1 MRRILLVA
9 LMGIAVVALPGSAV
23 AAKKHHAK
31 PATFKAGTYKAKV
44 GAGSTAPAPFNIAL
58 KRASCP
64 SAPGQGKS
72 SLHLCVAVSG
82 SPLAACST
90 PINLEVPLVGFV
102 APVAL
107 PTSGTLTQ
115 QAPVTA
121 PGIVPGA
128 PPTTGQSSFSVTF
141 TKKGTAS
148 GYLEINM
155 MIAVTPTQPLV
166 PCSSGKV
173 PFTAKLG

>member
-9 LMGIAVVALPGSAV
+9 LLGVTVVALPGSAV

-31 PATFKAGTYKAKV
+31 PATFKTGTYKAKV
-44 GAGSTAPAPFNIAL
+44 GAGATTSAPFNITL

-64 SAPGQGKS
+64 SAPGQGTS
-72 SLHLCVAVSG
+72 SLHLCVALPA
-82 SPLAACST
+82 SPIAACSV
-90 PINLEVPLVGFV
+90 PVNFEVPLGGFM

-121 PGIVPGA
+121 PGVVPGA

-148 GYLEINM
+148 GYLELNLE
-155 MIAVTPTQPLV
+155 IAVTPTQPLI

>member
-9 LMGIAVVALPGSAV
+9 LVGMTVVALPGSAV

-31 PATFKAGTYKAKV
+31 PATFKTGTYKAKV
-44 GAGSTAPAPFNIAL
+44 GAGATTSAPFNITL

-64 SAPGQGKS
+64 SAPGQGTS
-72 SLHLCVAVSG
+72 SLHLCVALPA
-82 SPLAACST
+82 SPIAACSV
-90 PINLEVPLVGFV
+90 PINLEVPLGGFM

-115 QAPVTA
+115 QAPVS
-121 PGIVPGA
+121 PGPVVPGA
-128 PPTTGQSSFSVTF
+128 APTTGQSTFSVTF

-148 GYLEINM
+148 GYLEVNLE
-155 MIAVTPTQPLV
+155 IATTPTQPLV

>member
-9 LMGIAVVALPGSAV
+9 LVGITVVALPGSAV
-23 AAKKHHAK
+23 AAKKHHSK
-31 PATFKAGTYKAKV
+31 PATFKTGTYKAKV
-44 GAGSTAPAPFNIAL
+44 GAGTASVPFNITL

-72 SLHLCVAVSG
+72 SLHLCVALPA
-82 SPLAACST
+82 SPIAACST
-90 PINLEVPLVGFV
+90 PINLEVPLGGFM

-107 PTSGTLTQ
+107 PTSGKVTQ
-115 QAPVTA
+115 QAPVNLGPA
-121 PGIVPGA
+121 IPGA
-128 PPTTGQSSFSVTF
+128 APTTGQSSFSVTF

-148 GYLEINM
+148 GYLEVNL
-155 MIAVTPTQPLV
+155 MIAVTPTQPAV